1 MHSVLHIIV
10 DDLRPEL
17 GAYGCQ
23 PAHANLDRL
32 ADVGTVFDRGP
43 SRSRPCAAELL
54 PHGPPA
60 GPQPVVGFNH
70 FREDHP
76 VWTTR
81 PGLLLA
87 AGGEALGAGKA
98 FHPKLPPAYDG
109 DRSWSA
115 AALPYRNPCW
125 NTADDPTA
133 SFQDGGLPCVPCAI
147 DVEAR
152 LFHNG
157 NVSIANEFCETDAFE
172 DALTVDDALALL
184 RGAHARG
191 AHFYLAVGLHKPH
204 MPWQASAADFALHPL
219 ESVDLPA
226 HPLPPSDAPPL
237 AYHFTDGHV
246 RVVAAARCRR
256 RRARR
261 GARTARRRP
270 GWIGRSV
277 GLDELDALG
286 IENSTAVVAHSTTAG
301 NWESTTCGGR

>member
-17 GAYGCQ
+17 GAYGL
-23 PAHANLDRL
+23 PDRHTPNLDRL
-32 ADVGTVFDRGP
+32 ADGGTVFDRAYAQQAVCGP
-43 SRSRPCAAELL
+43 SRNSFLTGRRPDRSRSWN
-54 PHGPPA
+54 
-60 GPQPVVGFNH
+60 FINH

-76 VWTTR
+76 EWTTL
-81 PGLLLA
+81 PGLFLA

-152 LFHNG
+152 LFHNV

-204 MPWQASAADFALHPL
+204 MPWQVSRATA
-219 ESVDLPA
+219 
-226 HPLPPSDAPPL
+226 LPP
-237 AYHFTDGHV
+237 
-246 RVVAAARCRR
+246 AAAL
-256 RRARR
+256 R
-261 GARTARRRP
+261 GR
-270 GWIGRSV
+270 V
-277 GLDELDALG
+277 
-286 IENSTAVVAHSTTAG
+286 
-301 NWESTTCGGR
+301 